1 MLRDAE
7 HFNSRIGSI
16 DGAGDTGEY
25 IVNLVKE
32 KSISK
37 PTLLAAAPVVNGKA
51 SSESKRSTGSKEEGN
66 KSEGKD
72 SEKAS

>member
-7 HFNSRIGSI
+7 HFYSRIGSI

-37 PTLLAAAPVVNGKA
+37 PTLLAAAPAVNGKA
-51 SSESKRSTGSKEEGN
+51 SSESKRSMGSKEEEN